1 MHKYQK
7 LNYVALT
14 ILLGVSASAS
24 AKSFPQDYLNTNH
37 SLGTVQ
43 SVLAGD
49 NKANNNGSSVD
60 KKSLASPY
68 HIHELTRAF
77 SNKSDIAEITEKTI
91 EMTDAKSTSNF
102 HLFEQY
108 L

>member
-24 AKSFPQDYLNTNH
+24 AKSFPQDYLNTNQ
-37 SLGTVQ
+37 SPETVQ
-43 SVLAGD
+43 ALVVES
-49 NKANNNGSSVD
+49 NKASSVA
-60 KKSLASPY
+60 KKSHSSPH
-68 HIHELTRAF
+68 HIHELKVF
-77 SNKSDIAEITEKTI
+77 GKKSDTVEIQGKTI
-91 EMTDAKSTSNF
+91 EMTDANSTSNF